1 MHALP
6 DQLHLQPPAP
16 CQTYLGPHHQQL
28 PQLRLVPVQPLLQAR
43 VARLLRLLL
52 SLGADLRSSCLWLRL
67 RGRAGLGRGLC
78 ATCFGGRRS
87 TRGALLAAV
96 SGSQTGPPGLV
107 SHLSSHSQCRK
118 RERRKQ
124 FSERGGRLGTDRNL
138 GITRRLAR
146 FVSPSRSNHS
156 EPTKH
161 LYASTST
168 PPHHVSRT
176 SSRGRPT
183 TSETPKGPPL
193 RPPQHSVQLVQPRE
207 NQRRSGLATR
217 LLRITVGGLTR
228 SARRRR
234 ARGSSQADWS
244 PRRTRQ
250 T

>member
-107 SHLSSHSQCRK
+107 PHLSCHSQCRK

-176 SSRGRPT
+176 SSRGRP
-183 TSETPKGPPL
+183 P
-193 RPPQHSVQLVQPRE
+193 
-207 NQRRSGLATR
+207 AR
-217 LLRITVGGLTR
+217 L
-228 SARRRR
+228 RR
-234 ARGSSQADWS
+234 ALPSALPNTPSSSCNRG
-244 PRRTRQ
+244 RTNDGRVWPLAP
-250 T
+250 